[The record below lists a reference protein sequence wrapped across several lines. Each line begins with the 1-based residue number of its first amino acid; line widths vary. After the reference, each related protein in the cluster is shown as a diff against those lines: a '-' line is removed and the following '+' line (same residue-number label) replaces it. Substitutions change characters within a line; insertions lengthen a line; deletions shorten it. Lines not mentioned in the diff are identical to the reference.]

1 MGCEIMGWEDMGCD
15 DMGCEDMGCEDMG
28 CEDMGCEDMG
38 CEDMG
43 CEDMGKIR
51 IRAGSDISPRSR
63 QMKGAA
69 RQPRAYGTNPAITPK
84 LAPSFPFPSE
94 ALVQRPHA
102 ESTAGSSHAAAAVMI
117 YAVAFVTGAIVMSF
131 EMLGSRY
138 LNPYFGSGIYTW
150 AALISTVLIAL
161 TAGYFLGGTLADR
174 TASLAVLALTVI
186 VGSLYLL
193 ALPSFAQAILEFVLT
208 GVDDIRAGSLIA
220 ALALMF
226 FPVTFLGMYSPFA
239 IRLLLRSAQRSGRVS
254 GAVYGIS
261 TAGAIVGTLGTTFF
275 LIPTIG
281 SRAIRLTLG
290 ALGLAAGLALLALA
304 RLHRPAGSVLVVVAL
319 AVSTAPAGRADNLID
334 EAVRASMLERA
345 DGRLAHIE
353 TAYNDVFITKR
364 RHQLVMSFQLKGWD
378 YTESVSNLLDPDD
391 LPLRYAQVMTIAT
404 VYPEAPRKILMLGL
418 GGGSISTYLGRFMPE
433 AAITTVEIDPGVIT
447 AAKTYFGLRETE
459 RMRYHAGDG
468 RVFLSR
474 NDELY
479 DLILLD
485 AYRGGYVPF
494 HLLTRE
500 FYTLV
505 KQRLTPGGAAA
516 FNVHDGS
523 KLYASTVKT
532 LGEVFAA
539 LDLYPSGVGEVI
551 AVASAS
557 PLDSRTLERRAATLQ
572 ERHGFRFPLPQIL
585 RRRLEQPRLQAA
597 NGDVITDDFAPAD
610 VYDVIGKDARRRK

>member
-1 MGCEIMGWEDMGCD
+1 MEHV
-15 DMGCEDMGCEDMG
+15 
-28 CEDMGCEDMG
+28 
-38 CEDMG
+38 
-43 CEDMGKIR
+43 
-51 IRAGSDISPRSR
+51 
-63 QMKGAA
+63 
-69 RQPRAYGTNPAITPK
+69 PAWPK
-84 LAPSFPFPSE
+84 LARFLPCE
-94 ALVQRPHA
+94 DRVPHSPP
-102 ESTAGSSHAAAAVMI
+102 ESIAGPSHAAAAAI
-117 YAVAFVTGAIVMSF
+117 YIVAFVTGAIVMSF

-161 TAGYFLGGTLADR
+161 MAGYFLGGVLADR
-174 TASLAVLALTVI
+174 TASPTVLALTVI

-193 ALPSFAQAILEFVLT
+193 ALPSFAQFVLEFVLAAI
-208 GVDDIRAGSLIA
+208 DDIRVGSLA
-220 ALALMF
+220 SSLTLMF
-226 FPVTFLGMYSPFA
+226 FPVTLLGMYSPFA
-239 IRLLLRSAQRSGRVS
+239 IRLLLHSAQRSGRVS

-261 TAGAIVGTLGTTFF
+261 TAGAIVGTLGTTFV

-281 SRAIRLTLG
+281 SRAITLTLG
-290 ALGLAAGLALLALA
+290 ALGLIAGLGLLALA
-304 RLHRPAGSVLVVVAL
+304 RRRAGAALVLIAL
-319 AVSTAPAGRADNLID
+319 ASPTAGRADNPID
-334 EAVRASMLERA
+334 ESIRAGMLERG

-353 TAYNDVFITKR
+353 TQYNDVFITKR
-364 RHQLVMSFQLKGWD
+364 GYQLVMSFQVQGWD

-404 VYPEAPRKILMLGL
+404 VYAEATRKILMLGL

-433 AAITTVEIDPGVIT
+433 AAITTVEIDPGVIS
-447 AAKTYFGLRETE
+447 AAKSYFGLRETE
-459 RMRYHAGDG
+459 RMRYRAGDG
-468 RVFLSR
+468 RVFLTRS
-474 NDELY
+474 NELY

-505 KQRLTPGGAAA
+505 KQRLAPGGAAA

-539 LDLYPSGVGEVI
+539 VDLFPTGRGEVI
-551 AVASAS
+551 AVATAAS
-557 PLDSRTLERRAATLQ
+557 IDTQALEHRAVELQ
-572 ERHGFRFPLPQIL
+572 KRYGFRFPLPKIL
-585 RRRLEQPRLQAA
+585 RGRMDKPQSQAA

-610 VYDVIGKDARRRK
+610 VYDVIGRDLRRRK

>member
-1 MGCEIMGWEDMGCD
+1 M
-15 DMGCEDMGCEDMG
+15 
-28 CEDMGCEDMG
+28 
-38 CEDMG
+38 
-43 CEDMGKIR
+43 
-51 IRAGSDISPRSR
+51 A
-63 QMKGAA
+63 
-69 RQPRAYGTNPAITPK
+69 PK
-84 LAPSFPFPSE
+84 LVPSLPFPPE

-117 YAVAFVTGAIVMSF
+117 YAAAFITGAIVMSF

-193 ALPSFAQAILEFVLT
+193 ALPSFAQAILEFVLA

-281 SRAIRLTLG
+281 SRAITLTLG

-334 EAVRASMLERA
+334 QAVRASILERA

-364 RHQLVMSFQLKGWD
+364 GHQLVMSFQLKGWD

-404 VYPEAPRKILMLGL
+404 IYPETARKILMLGL

-459 RMRYHAGDG
+459 RMRYRAGDG

-557 PLDSRTLERRAATLQ
+557 PLDPRTLERRAATLQ

>member
-1 MGCEIMGWEDMGCD
+1 
-15 DMGCEDMGCEDMG
+15 
-28 CEDMGCEDMG
+28 
-38 CEDMG
+38 
-43 CEDMGKIR
+43 
-51 IRAGSDISPRSR
+51 
-63 QMKGAA
+63 MKGAA

-94 ALVQRPHA
+94 ARVQRPHA
-102 ESTAGSSHAAAAVMI
+102 ESTAGSSQAAAAVTI

-161 TAGYFLGGTLADR
+161 MAGYFLGGALADR
-174 TASLAVLALTVI
+174 TASPAVLALTVI
-186 VGSLYLL
+186 IGSLYLL
-193 ALPSFAQAILEFVLT
+193 ALPSFAQAILEFVLA
-208 GVDDIRAGSLIA
+208 GVDDIRAGSLISS
-220 ALALMF
+220 LALMF

-281 SRAIRLTLG
+281 ARAITLTLG
-290 ALGLAAGLALLALA
+290 ALGLAAGSALLALA
-304 RLHRPAGSVLVVVAL
+304 RLDRRAGAALVVIAL
-319 AVSTAPAGRADNLID
+319 AAPTVPAGRADNLID
-334 EAVRASMLERA
+334 EGVRVAMLERG

-353 TAYNDVFITKR
+353 TPYNDVFITKR
-364 RHQLVMSFQLKGWD
+364 QHQLVMSFQLKGWD

-391 LPLRYAQVMTIAT
+391 LPLRYAQVMTIAA

-468 RVFLSR
+468 RVFLNR
-474 NDELY
+474 NSELY

-505 KQRLTPGGAAA
+505 KHRLTPGGAAA

-539 LDLYPSGVGEVI
+539 LDLYPTGVGEVI
-551 AVASAS
+551 AVATTA
-557 PLDSRTLERRAATLQ
+557 PRDPQTLERRAAALQ
-572 ERHGFRFPLPQIL
+572 QRHGFRFPLPQML
-585 RRRLEQPRLQAA
+585 QRRVDKPQSQAA

-610 VYDVIGKDARRRK
+610 VYDVMAKDPRRRK

>member
-1 MGCEIMGWEDMGCD
+1 M
-15 DMGCEDMGCEDMG
+15 
-28 CEDMGCEDMG
+28 
-38 CEDMG
+38 
-43 CEDMGKIR
+43 
-51 IRAGSDISPRSR
+51 
-63 QMKGAA
+63 
-69 RQPRAYGTNPAITPK
+69 TPK
-84 LAPSFPFPSE
+84 LVPSLPFPPE

-193 ALPSFAQAILEFVLT
+193 ALPSFAQAILEFVLA

-281 SRAIRLTLG
+281 SRAITLTLG

-334 EAVRASMLERA
+334 QAVRASILERA

-364 RHQLVMSFQLKGWD
+364 GHQLVMSFQLKGWD

-404 VYPEAPRKILMLGL
+404 IYPETARKILMLGL

-459 RMRYHAGDG
+459 RMRYRAGDG

-474 NDELY
+474 NDQLY

-557 PLDSRTLERRAATLQ
+557 PLDPRTLERRAATLQ